1 MLFLTHCS
9 ATIVETGHAACHH
22 CAANNADSAASTAT
36 QQFSITLTGGLASTS
51 SVEVWHTSNATMFE
65 HTGKGTAVSGGKI
78 SMSIEP
84 ESIYTITTTTGQS
97 KGSFAAPPAASA
109 PFPAD
114 WSDDFD
120 SGVVESLA
128 KYWADQCGSFQVM
141 PAGGGRSGNSLLQR
155 AVARPGAN
163 KWAGNL
169 ANPLTALGDPTA
181 MAPIKLSV
189 DVRAPKEAFAPPDDS
204 MSGAG
209 VVAAAAPP
217 TFKYQAGRI
226 NGGGLK
232 GSPFM
237 ATLAE
242 AETACIAHPSCNGIT
257 FESAEKDPGTKKVS
271 LWLTSLDKVIEGSGW
286 QTYLIDPPRPAPPP
300 PPPPLDEPLGAWLGV
315 CGRVTYLGQNRNM
328 GGTSKGV
335 CLQINATNPTGGASW
350 QLEENGTII
359 LASGEC
365 ADCDLSDWV
374 PLALDFTADG
384 KVTATVNG
392 KASDPVAT
400 AATAGMVS
408 LTTGWHVGEFD
419 NFAAKSSSSSP
430 GSSA

>member
-141 PAGGGRSGNSLLQR
+141 PAGGGRSGLVLFVVVHNQR
-155 AVARPGAN
+155 VERG
-163 KWAGNL
+163 
-169 ANPLTALGDPTA
+169 
-181 MAPIKLSV
+181 
-189 DVRAPKEAFAPPDDS
+189 DVR
-204 MSGAG
+204 
-209 VVAAAAPP
+209 
-217 TFKYQAGRI
+217 
-226 NGGGLK
+226 
-232 GSPFM
+232 GSP
-237 ATLAE
+237 APRGSKLPPEVGGSISPLA
-242 AETACIAHPSCNGIT
+242 H
-257 FESAEKDPGTKKVS
+257 DH
-271 LWLTSLDKVIEGSGW
+271 L
-286 QTYLIDPPRPAPPP
+286 PRVPHKPA
-300 PPPPLDEPLGAWLGV
+300 V
-315 CGRVTYLGQNRNM
+315 CRSGRVYGQ
-328 GGTSKGV
+328 
-335 CLQINATNPTGGASW
+335 QP
-350 QLEENGTII
+350 
-359 LASGEC
+359 
-365 ADCDLSDWV
+365 D
-374 PLALDFTADG
+374 
-384 KVTATVNG
+384 
-392 KASDPVAT
+392 
-400 AATAGMVS
+400 AG
-408 LTTGWHVGEFD
+408 HI
-419 NFAAKSSSSSP
+419 
-430 GSSA
+430 